1 MEAPGQVLSLGRGYF
16 RTFFLIAVLT
26 SLLTAAA
33 LLEAWTIGA
42 RC

>member
-16 RTFFLIAVLT
+16 RTFLIAVLT